1 MGLGNKL
8 LQKFIRVLQ
17 SNLGSEAQKKLVMLP
32 LLRTM
37 KQGKG

>member
-8 LQKFIRVLQ
+8 LQKFNRAPH

-37 KQGKG
+37 KQEKG